1 MRVCVG
7 VCVCVC
13 VCERERESAISGIH
27 LVEQGWMCIS
37 STHIISHPR
46 ALAPHCFFFI
56 QKVFNLLLQSV
67 SLHTN
72 HRIGRMIN
80 NLKFLFSCTN
90 LILNITK
97 ASLCQCLL
105 HAYKRSQTLYKGL
118 PSHSQKSTPPQ
129 LVLHNLDQKIKPF
142 QN

>member
-7 VCVCVC
+7 VCVCVR
-13 VCERERESAISGIH
+13 EREREKETAISGIH
-27 LVEQGWMCIS
+27 LVERGWTCIS

-67 SLHTN
+67 TLHTN

-80 NLKFLFSCTN
+80 NNLKFLFSCRK
-90 LILNITK
+90 LILNMTK

-105 HAYKRSQTLYKGL
+105 QAYKRSQTLYKGL
-118 PSHSQKSTPPQ
+118 LITFTEVHTSSISASQLESE
-129 LVLHNLDQKIKPF
+129 N
-142 QN
+142 